1 MDCSLP
7 GSSVHGILQA
17 GILAWVAI
25 PFSRGSSRPRD
36 QTQVSLIAGRF
47 FTVWAIREALVQEL
61 LLSHLSRVWLCAT
74 PSLGFPRQEHWSVLP
89 FPSPGHKSEKWK
101 WSRTVMSDSSRLVA
115 FNSHRM
121 GLARSFAPYCM
132 ARVVWLSVRLS
143 LNHTRHLH
151 GEHRHDGDTALSLLE
166 LPPQCCTEMPLGR
179 GKSLE

>member
-1 MDCSLP
+1 MGRHSLLQRIFSTQ
-7 GSSVHGILQA
+7 GSNAGLPHCRQILYC
-17 GILAWVAI
+17 
-25 PFSRGSSRPRD
+25 
-36 QTQVSLIAGRF
+36 
-47 FTVWAIREALVQEL
+47 
-61 LLSHLSRVWLCAT
+61 LSHQGSPSPGTAAKSPQSCLTLCD
-74 PSLGFPRQEHWSVLP
+74 PIPGIPRQEHWSGLP
-89 FPSPGHKSEKWK
+89 FPSPVHKSEKWK